1 MLDDGGLM
9 AVRTSKNGWR
19 RALTGAVASGAL
31 ATGLLIGVGVTTAHA
46 DVLDDIYSEYD
57 TGAGGGQ
64 VSNLIHSAM
73 KLRSLGFVPSKGNV
87 ADLQAAMDKRPN
99 QGPLVEA
106 LQQTVDYQKRNQ
118 MRQGGGGPVLNPPTI
133 GIGGTG
139 GGPLD
144 PNSGGGIN
152 IPLG

>member
-1 MLDDGGLM
+1 MS
-9 AVRTSKNGWR
+9 VRTSKNGWR
-19 RALTGAVASGAL
+19 RAFTGAVASGVL
-31 ATGLLIGVGVTTAHA
+31 ASGLLIGVGAGTAQA
-46 DVLDDIYSEYD
+46 DVLDDIYTAYD

-87 ADLQAAMDKRPN
+87 ADLEDAMGKRPN
-99 QGPLVEA
+99 QGPLVQA

-118 MRQGGGGPVLNPPTI
+118 MRSLNGGGGPVLNPPTI

-139 GGPLD
+139 GNGALN
-144 PNSGGGIN
+144 PNNGGGIN

>member
-1 MLDDGGLM
+1 
-9 AVRTSKNGWR
+9 
-19 RALTGAVASGAL
+19 
-31 ATGLLIGVGVTTAHA
+31 
-46 DVLDDIYSEYD
+46 
-57 TGAGGGQ
+57 
-64 VSNLIHSAM
+64 
-73 KLRSLGFVPSKGNV
+73 
-87 ADLQAAMDKRPN
+87 MDKRPN